1 MNTSRRDFIR
11 SSAIALTGAVLLPE
25 KGYSYS
31 LASNKTKLAVQ
42 LYCVRDEMEE
52 DPLGSLGQLAKMGY
66 THVEHANYVDHK
78 FYGWTA
84 AEFKK
89 VLDGLGLKIPSGH
102 TVLRSK
108 HWDETRGDFTDE
120 WKKTVEDAAYIGQS
134 FVISPYMEG
143 SVHDTYDSF
152 SRFMEVFNQSGTLCQ
167 KYGMKFGYH
176 NHDFEFSKKLKGV
189 TLWDLIMKNTETD
202 KVVMQLDM
210 GNMYKAGAIAK
221 DLLARYPGRYDTIHV
236 KDMVLNKDGEY
247 ESCALG
253 EGLIDVKK
261 TIDLARDQ
269 GTTLFIIEQ
278 EAYQG
283 KSPMERM
290 KENLDTMQTWGYK

>member
-1 MNTSRRDFIR
+1 MNTSRRDFIKN
-11 SSAIALTGAVLLPE
+11 SAIALTGTALLPE
-25 KGYSYS
+25 KGYGFS
-31 LASNKTKLAVQ
+31 LASNKTMLAVQ

-52 DPLGSLGQLAKMGY
+52 DPLASLGQLATMGY

-108 HWDETRGDFTDE
+108 HWDETRRDFTDE
-120 WKKTVEDAAYIGQS
+120 WKRTIEDAAYIGQG

-143 SVHDTYDSF
+143 NVHDTYDSF
-152 SRFMEVFNQSGTLCQ
+152 SRFMEVFNRSGALCQ
-167 KYGMKFGYH
+167 EYGMKFGYH
-176 NHDFEFSKKLKGV
+176 NHDFEFSKTLKGV
-189 TLWDLIMKNTETD
+189 TLWDLIMKNTD
-202 KVVMQLDM
+202 AGKVVMQLDM

-236 KDMVLNKDGEY
+236 KDMIRTKDGEY

-253 EGLIDVKK
+253 KGMIDVKK

-283 KSPMERM
+283 KTPMERM
-290 KENLDTMQTWGYK
+290 KENLDAMHTWGYK